1 MAALT
6 IIPAVFKTSTG
17 RMLKVNAKTRYRKS
31 WIIYFDRGDRMED
44 DEIPNDHYSETSD
57 GSQFLYYTG
66 LEYDTLVK
74 NGTLILPLVMPPP
87 SDDKMAVLPG
97 QRDPISLE
105 PIIDDMKMATF
116 NDEYN
121 NHRYYQYETVKSLIE
136 NGSRTATGEELNP
149 TTVKSYTAKIEGKTR
164 VKFEGKQYDLV
175 AVSPGKYQ
183 LEDDSGNTVK
193 QYDNS
198 TLENAPLDHIGG
210 RRRKTRRSKKRRA
223 TRRANRHIRH
233 ASS

>member
-1 MAALT
+1 M
-6 IIPAVFKTSTG
+6 
-17 RMLKVNAKTRYRKS
+17 N
-31 WIIYFDRGDRMED
+31 
-44 DEIPNDHYSETSD
+44 HYTELSD
-57 GSQFLYYTG
+57 GSQSLSYNG
-66 LEYDTLVK
+66 GEYDTLVK

-105 PIIDDMKMATF
+105 LIIEDMKMATF

-121 NHRYYQYETVKSLIE
+121 RHRYYQYETVKSLIE

-164 VKFEGKQYDLV
+164 VNFEGKQYDLV

-223 TRRANRHIRH
+223 SRRAKGRTRRPR
-233 ASS
+233 S

>member
-1 MAALT
+1 
-6 IIPAVFKTSTG
+6 
-17 RMLKVNAKTRYRKS
+17 
-31 WIIYFDRGDRMED
+31 MEET
-44 DEIPNDHYSETSD
+44 EIPMNHYTELSD
-57 GSQFLYYTG
+57 GSQSLSYNG
-66 LEYDTLVK
+66 GEYDTLVK

-105 PIIDDMKMATF
+105 LIIEDMKMATF

-121 NHRYYQYETVKSLIE
+121 RHRYYQYETVKSLIE

-164 VKFEGKQYDLV
+164 VNFEGKQYDLV

-223 TRRANRHIRH
+223 SRRAKGRTRRPR
-233 ASS
+233 S